1 MFFHL
6 DKNSTYS
13 IHKNNAIQKY
23 NNAVNNLS
31 TVMSHLQVI
40 LDEIKFQQI
49 EKWYQN
55 LIRLQNTTKNVEMD
69 TVISHYNGI
78 VVPKMKKKIEESAP
92 YLEFMEKNLD
102 DAKSEINLEIASH
115 NNEENRDILQKISDL
130 EDYINKSIESI
141 VIYLLLKI
149 NKCHTIKVFQI
160 RIQALQNI
168 NLKKIRNQNIKTKK

>member
-1 MFFHL
+1 M

-49 EKWYQN
+49 EKWYQD

-78 VVPKMKKKIEESAP
+78 VVPKMEKKIEELEP
-92 YLEFMEKNLD
+92 YLDFMEKNLD

-141 VIYLLLKI
+141 VIYKDKI
-149 NKCHTIKVFQI
+149 ESIRDDYEQRSAFGSSKNKTFGILSFG
-160 RIQALQNI
+160 RFLWF
-168 NLKKIRNQNIKTKK
+168 

>member
-49 EKWYQN
+49 EKWYQD
-55 LIRLQNTTKNVEMD
+55 LIRLQNTTKNVDMD
-69 TVISHYNGI
+69 TVINRYHFI
-78 VVPKMKKKIEESAP
+78 VVPKMKKQSKELEP
-92 YLEFMEKNLD
+92 YIQLIRPKLD
-102 DAKSEINLEIASH
+102 DA
-115 NNEENRDILQKISDL
+115 
-130 EDYINKSIESI
+130 
-141 VIYLLLKI
+141 
-149 NKCHTIKVFQI
+149 
-160 RIQALQNI
+160 
-168 NLKKIRNQNIKTKK
+168 

>member
-13 IHKNNAIQKY
+13 IHKSNIIQKY
-23 NNAVNNLS
+23 NEVVDNLS
-31 TVMSHLQVI
+31 ALMSCAQII

-49 EKWYQN
+49 EKWYQD

-78 VVPKMKKKIEESAP
+78 VVPKMNKKMKELEP
-92 YLEFMEKNLD
+92 YLDFIEKNLD

-141 VIYLLLKI
+141 VIYKDKI
-149 NKCHTIKVFQI
+149 ESIRDDYEQRSAFGSSKNKTFGILSFG
-160 RIQALQNI
+160 RFLWF
-168 NLKKIRNQNIKTKK
+168 